1 MNSLVESIGKS
12 EFRIMYNNTL
22 CEFIPSPNCS
32 LDEIPDTVKGKV
44 VYVNIGEYNPLG
56 WFHDVIVSHQILI
69 NFFLLIYYSTT
80 SVMCGTTL
88 SRKRSRNWPRR
99 SSCIVKP
106 SLSLMKMVKS
116 LELRFRTSTISSFV
130 DF

>member
-32 LDEIPDTVKGKV
+32 LDEIPDTIKGKV

-56 WFHDVIVSHQILI
+56 WFHDVVVNKEDIVYTPKS
-69 NFFLLIYYSTT
+69 
-80 SVMCGTTL
+80 
-88 SRKRSRNWPRR
+88 R
-99 SSCIVKP
+99 SSTYVN
-106 SLSLMKMVKS
+106 L
-116 LELRFRTSTISSFV
+116 SSFMSQ
-130 DF
+130 